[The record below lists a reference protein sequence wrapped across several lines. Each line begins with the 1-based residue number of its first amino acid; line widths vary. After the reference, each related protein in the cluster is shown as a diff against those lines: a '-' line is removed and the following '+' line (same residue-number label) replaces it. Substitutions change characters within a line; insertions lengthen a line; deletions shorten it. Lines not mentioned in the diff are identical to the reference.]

1 MVSGWHMMRIA
12 IDSIVG
18 NQDMPIAT
26 LARKCRAV
34 ANATII
40 EAWTQVNVGSEE
52 GRQVPMMRD
61 RSSGSKESS
70 GAEAGTGRMSL
81 AAGGTLAPQER
92 ARRRQR
98 SSKRQGAKANKK

>member
-1 MVSGWHMMRIA
+1 MWEYLNSGWHMMRIA

-40 EAWTQVNVGSEE
+40 EAWTQVNVGKPRKE
-52 GRQVPMMRD
+52 GRYQ
-61 RSSGSKESS
+61 
-70 GAEAGTGRMSL
+70 
-81 AAGGTLAPQER
+81 
-92 ARRRQR
+92 
-98 SSKRQGAKANKK
+98 